1 MRTRKA
7 ILEAAAEV
15 FDERGFQAA
24 TIGEVLSRAGVTKGA
39 LYFHFPSKQAL
50 AQGVL
55 DEQFRYGALT
65 PRASKLQEVVDM
77 GLGLAYRMRH
87 DPMVRASARLSL
99 EAQMVEV
106 FGTGYTNAWV
116 AVTEQVFREAA
127 AQGELLP
134 HVDPAESAWI
144 FSAAWTGVQIY
155 SQQLSGRED
164 LEARISSLFA
174 HLLPSIAVPAV
185 LSRLQYGPERGF
197 QVAEEGRRLAV
208 AADEA
213 EADAAEVAVAA
224 DVAGASA

>member
-1 MRTRKA
+1 MRTRRA
-7 ILEAAAEV
+7 ILEAAADV

-55 DEQFRYGALT
+55 DEQFRYGGMT

-87 DPMVRASARLSL
+87 DPMVSASARLSL

-106 FGTGYTNAWV
+106 FGTGYTSAWV
-116 AVTEQVFREAA
+116 TVTEQLFREAKG
-127 AQGELLP
+127 QGELLP
-134 HVDPAESAWI
+134 HVDPAESAWV

-164 LEARISSLFA
+164 LEVRISSLFT

-185 LSRLQYGPERGF
+185 LSRLEFGPERGF
-197 QVAEEGRRLAV
+197 QVAEEGRQLA
-208 AADEA
+208 AAA
-213 EADAAEVAVAA
+213 EAAAEAA
-224 DVAGASA
+224 DVVKASA